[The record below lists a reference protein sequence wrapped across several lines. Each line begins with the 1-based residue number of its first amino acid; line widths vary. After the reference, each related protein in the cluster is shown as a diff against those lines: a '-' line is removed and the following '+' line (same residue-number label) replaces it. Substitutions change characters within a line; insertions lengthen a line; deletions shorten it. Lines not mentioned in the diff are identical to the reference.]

1 MNASMSECKR
11 VGHDGKISAM
21 NETNLAGSKAELRAS
36 LKQRRD
42 ALAFDPDLSAGLN
55 AELAELCLINGA
67 KKIACYLAFA
77 NEPDTELFIDWALE
91 NEIEVLAPVSK
102 ESGDLEW
109 VRFNGETAPGIL
121 GFHEP
126 VGAIVDASDV
136 DLMII
141 PAMAIDQKGN
151 RIGKGKGFYDRYLAT
166 LSATPPLVAVVYDE
180 ELLESIPAEPHDKLI
195 DAVVTPSQTVRFNQ
209 RLK

>member
-1 MNASMSECKR
+1 
-11 VGHDGKISAM
+11 M
-21 NETNLAGSKAELRAS
+21 NEFPAAGDKAALRAS

-42 ALAFDPDLSAGLN
+42 ALGFDPELSAGLN

-91 NEIEVLAPVSK
+91 NEIEIVAPVTLD
-102 ESGDLEW
+102 SGELNW
-109 VRFNGETAPGIL
+109 VRFTGETAPGIF

-126 VGAIVDASDV
+126 VGELVSAADV
-136 DLMII
+136 DLMIV
-141 PAMAIDQKGN
+141 PALAIDQKGN
-151 RIGKGKGFYDRYLAT
+151 RLGKGKGFYDRYLST
-166 LSATPPLVAVVYDE
+166 LKAPPALVAVVYDE
-180 ELLESIPAEPHDKLI
+180 ELVEHIPAEAHDKPV
-195 DAVVTPSQTVRFNQ
+195 DAVVTPTQTVHFND

>member
-1 MNASMSECKR
+1 
-11 VGHDGKISAM
+11 M
-21 NETNLAGSKAELRAS
+21 NEFTAASGKAELRAS

-42 ALAFDPDLSAGLN
+42 ALSFDPELSAGLN

-67 KKIACYLAFA
+67 KKISCYLAFG
-77 NEPDTELFIDWALE
+77 NEPDTELFIDWALDQQ
-91 NEIEVLAPVSK
+91 IEVLAPVSK
-102 ESGDLEW
+102 ESGELEW
-109 VRFNGETAPGIL
+109 IRFDGVTAPGIF

-126 VGAIVDASDV
+126 VGEIVDASDV
-136 DLMII
+136 DLMIV
-141 PAMAIDQKGN
+141 PALAIDQKGN

-166 LSATPPLVAVVYDE
+166 LTSTPPLVAVVYDE
-180 ELLESIPAEPHDKLI
+180 ELLESIPAEPHDKPI